1 MKRNQHVYMII
12 FIILQLVEDIFGTY
26 QEEKVYDQHNYILL
40 YMTHLYRQYNFN
52 TFDEEDAYL
61 YISFSILL

>member
-12 FIILQLVEDIFGTY
+12 FTILQSVEDIFGTY
-26 QEEKVYDQHNYILL
+26 QEEMVYDQHNYILL
-40 YMTHLYRQYNFN
+40 YTTHLYRQYNSN